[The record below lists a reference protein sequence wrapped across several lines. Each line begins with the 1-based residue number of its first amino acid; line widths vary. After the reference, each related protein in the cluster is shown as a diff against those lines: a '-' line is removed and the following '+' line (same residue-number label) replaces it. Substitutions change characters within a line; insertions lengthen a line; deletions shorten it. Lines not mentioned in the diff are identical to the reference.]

1 MKTYFMNLIIRLLIT
16 AAVAFGLTK
25 VLSGVHLEDF
35 GSAIIFAI
43 VLGLVNTFI
52 TPILKI
58 IGLPITILT
67 LGIFSLVINALMIL
81 LVDYFMDSMT
91 VDGFWWAFIFSILLS
106 VLTSL
111 LNGIFGG
118 EE

>member
-43 VLGLVNTFI
+43 VLGLVTR
-52 TPILKI
+52 
-58 IGLPITILT
+58 
-67 LGIFSLVINALMIL
+67 
-81 LVDYFMDSMT
+81 
-91 VDGFWWAFIFSILLS
+91 LS
-106 VLTSL
+106 HL
-111 LNGIFGG
+111 F
-118 EE
+118 